1 MKKYMKP
8 EIEITRF
15 TTEDIITASS
25 LTNGMDTKSDL
36 DNSGA
41 KDFNDLDWI

>member
-8 EIEITRF
+8 EIEIIRF

-25 LTNGMDTKSDL
+25 LNNGMDTKSDL
-36 DNSGA
+36 DSSGA